1 MRKNFLKRNLCCL
14 ISSLCLT
21 AHTAVAGDLD
31 ISYGKWQIT
40 FDESS
45 KTVTY
50 VYQDLTLLKKVFV
63 QAVNAN
69 GEELKSIPT
78 LPSKR
83 KVYPMFSV
91 TEKNIL
97 ISIPVFLEKNH

>member
-69 GEELKSIPT
+69 GEELKSNDYPNAT
-78 LPSKR
+78 LKKESISD
-83 KVYPMFSV
+83 VFGDG
-91 TEKNIL
+91 EKYTYI
-97 ISIPVFLEKNH
+97 